1 MQTKNVKQKG
11 ISSDAN
17 IIEALRTMKGKVASP
32 NMGSATSNRYVAP
45 VAPNP
50 MADETA
56 PADQTPREQN
66 VSGTSEVALP
76 VTQIG
81 GTVQPGDR
89 VSITITRVSG
99 GMAFG
104 RPTVTRSGAPSPGGV
119 QPIGSNLSPKVIG
132 A

>member
-1 MQTKNVKQKG
+1 MQTRNVKNKG

-50 MADETA
+50 MASDTA
-56 PADQTPREQN
+56 PANDNSQPVN
-66 VSGTSEVALP
+66 DSGTSEVALS
-76 VTQIG
+76 VAQIG
-81 GTVQPGDR
+81 GSVQPGDH

-104 RPTVTRSGAPSPGGV
+104 RPTVTSSAPSSGTNL
-119 QPIGSNLSPKVIG
+119 GSNLAPKVVG